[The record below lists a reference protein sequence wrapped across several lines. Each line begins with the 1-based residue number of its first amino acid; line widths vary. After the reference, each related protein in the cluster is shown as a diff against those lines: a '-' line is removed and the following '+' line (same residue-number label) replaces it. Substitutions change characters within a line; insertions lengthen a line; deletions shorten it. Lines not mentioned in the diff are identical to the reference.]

1 MKKEDS
7 VLYILLG
14 RDVSSLDQIYFDL
27 FQLYRDRIL
36 EDNFAV
42 ITVGNLH
49 SDAKDFNQ
57 RILRAIA
64 EKQPTEREERRF
76 LKKIHRFDQNLDS
89 GEHFIQFSLFV
100 QLLEEDYSL
109 SGNRMFI
116 FENMIN
122 TASPL
127 LNALQTFELFSSEGF
142 NRLIFKNDN
151 TKGLIT
157 YLNDFESDESATTS
171 EPKITNLASQKNP
184 EHATPSIEI
193 VVL

>member
-7 VLYILLG
+7 ILYILLG
-14 RDVSSLDQIYFDL
+14 SDVSSLDQIYLDL

-42 ITVGNLH
+42 IAVGNLH
-49 SDAKDFNQ
+49 PDAEDFNQ
-57 RILRAIA
+57 RILRTIA

-100 QLLEEDYSL
+100 QLLEENYSL

-116 FENMIN
+116 LENTIDCP
-122 TASPL
+122 SSL
-127 LNALQTFELFSSEGF
+127 LNALQAFDLFSSEGF

-151 TKGLIT
+151 TEELIA
-157 YLNDFESDESATTS
+157 YLNDFENDESATTS

>member
-7 VLYILLG
+7 ILYILLG
-14 RDVSSLDQIYFDL
+14 SDVSSLDQIYLDL

-42 ITVGNLH
+42 IAVGNLH
-49 SDAKDFNQ
+49 PDAEDFNQ
-57 RILRAIA
+57 RILRTIA
-64 EKQPTEREERRF
+64 EKQPTEREKRRF

-109 SGNRMFI
+109 NGNRMFI
-116 FENMIN
+116 FENTIN
-122 TASPL
+122 TASHL
-127 LNALQTFELFSSEGF
+127 LNALQTFELFSFEGF

-157 YLNDFESDESATTS
+157 YLNAFESGESSTTF
-171 EPKITNLASQKNP
+171 EPTGIDLVNRKNP
-184 EHATPSIEI
+184 EHAAPSIEI
-193 VVL
+193 IVL

>member
-7 VLYILLG
+7 ILYILLSS
-14 RDVSSLDQIYFDL
+14 DVSSLDQIYLDL

-42 ITVGNLH
+42 ITIENLH
-49 SDAKDFNQ
+49 PDAEDFNQ
-57 RILRAIA
+57 RILRTIA
-64 EKQPTEREERRF
+64 EKQPTEREEHRF

-100 QLLEEDYSL
+100 QFLEEDYSL

-116 FENMIN
+116 LEDTIDCP
-122 TASPL
+122 SSL
-127 LNALQTFELFSSEGF
+127 LNALQAFDLFSSEGF

-157 YLNDFESDESATTS
+157 YLNDFESGESFTAF
-171 EPKITNLASQKNP
+171 EPTGIDLVNRKNP
-184 EHATPSIEI
+184 KHAASSIEI